1 MPRPSATTISVVLG
15 VAALALSALAAPAGA
30 AAPRIIPAA
39 EPGNV
44 VCTPGPSFTLTARD
58 GRIQTPDGNSVYMW
72 GYVTPGGRFQIP
84 GPVLCVTE
92 GQVVTVTLT
101 NSLPA
106 LNTPSEPGPDVGP
119 PNTSLVFPG
128 QLGVTTT
135 DPSPGLL
142 AGEADPGATVTY
154 TFTAGRPGTYL
165 YESGTEPSRQ
175 VEMGLYGAIIVRP
188 ALGPDFAYND
198 PTTQFNPDREYIL
211 ILHDIDPALHHAVD
225 RGQTFDITKKHDR
238 YWTVNGRSFPDSISD
253 SGVPWLPNQPYGA
266 LVWVEPFHPVNNPL
280 PALVRYAN
288 AGLSNHPFH
297 PHGNHLRVIGRD
309 GALLRGL
316 LGQDGSMEAFT
327 KTIGSG
333 QTYDLLVRFD
343 DDEGYSLGNPVQFQG
358 TDVVFPGLLNL
369 VFKDDLSFYSG
380 SPYLG
385 EQDELPPRVTELN
398 ECGEFYYPWHS
409 HALNEF
415 QNFDEGFGGL
425 ATLLRVDPPGGC
437 GLAPAVASAP
447 TAAGAPAKAASA
459 PAPGAAPASAQPSA
473 ALPDAARPT
482 AARSRRAVSPAV
494 SVRAKVRG
502 RTVTFRASARRCSPC
517 KARLRLKAR
526 GPWRTLPM
534 RRSGK
539 TFVAVARKLLV
550 GLVTYYVTARDLD
563 SGRRWVSARQRIRVG
578 RAPVVARPTLPIAP
592 PQTVVPSPPPPVGPA
607 QVVVFDLCAN
617 EGTITLPGGVVVPIW
632 GFSLGSGAGCGPAQ
646 LPGPTLEAVAGDSV
660 TVNLTN
666 NLETQNVSLVFPGQT
681 LPPDTVGV
689 APGAT
694 VSYTF
699 TATSSGAYL
708 YETGV
713 NTQIQLPMG
722 LYGALVVRPV
732 GLPGQAYPD
741 PSTAFDVERAL
752 VLSEIDVDLNAAPGV
767 FAPLD
772 WDPEYWLLNGEAYP
786 DTDAIVATTGQRV
799 LLRYLN
805 AGQDHHTMTVLG
817 MRQRVIARDAFQPV
831 VTPEVIAE
839 TIASGSAVDAIATV
853 PGSGTFP
860 IYSRQLNVTNGPSF
874 PGGMLTFVTAP

>member
-1 MPRPSATTISVVLG
+1 MARPAATRVLLLLG
-15 VAALALSALAAPAGA
+15 VVALALSAFAAPAGA

-39 EPGNV
+39 VPGTV
-44 VCTPGPSFTLTARD
+44 VCTPGPSFNLIARD

-72 GYVTPGGRFQIP
+72 GYAPTAARLQIP

-92 GQVVTVTLT
+92 GQTVTVTLT
-101 NSLPA
+101 NNLPA
-106 LNTPSEPGPDVGP
+106 LNTPSEPGVDAGP
-119 PNTSLVFPG
+119 PNTSIVFPG
-128 QLGVTTT
+128 QLGVTST
-135 DPSPGLL
+135 DPTPGLL
-142 AGEADPGATVTY
+142 AGEADPGGTVTY

-198 PTTQFNPDREYIL
+198 PTTQFNPGREYIL
-211 ILHDIDPALHHAVD
+211 VLHDIDPALHHAVD
-225 RGQTFDITKKHDR
+225 RGQAFDITAKHDR

-266 LVWVEPFHPVNNPL
+266 LVWVEPFHPVTNPL

-297 PHGNHLRVIGRD
+297 PHGNHLRVIARD
-309 GALLRGL
+309 GALLRGP

-343 DDEGYSLGNPVQFQG
+343 DDEGYSLGNPVRFQG

-437 GLAPAVASAP
+437 GIAATVPPVPAAAGATANASAP
-447 TAAGAPAKAASA
+447 VS
-459 PAPGAAPASAQPSA
+459 PASAQPSA
-473 ALPDAARPT
+473 ALPDAARPK
-482 AARSRRAVSPAV
+482 AVRSRRAVSPAV
-494 SVRAKVRG
+494 SVTARVRG

-517 KARLRLKAR
+517 KARLRLKAG
-526 GPWRTLPM
+526 GPWRTLAM

-539 TFVAVARKLLV
+539 TFVAVVRKLRA

-578 RAPVVARPTLPIAP
+578 PAPVLARPIAP
-592 PQTVVPSPPPPVGPA
+592 TAPPRTPVPAQQPPIGPA
-607 QVVVFDLCAN
+607 QAVTFDLCAD
-617 EGTITLPGGVVVPIW
+617 EGTTTLPGGVVVPIW
-632 GFSLGSGAGCGPAQ
+632 GFSLGSGGACAPAQ
-646 LPGPTLEAVAGDSV
+646 LPGPTLEAVAGDVV

-666 NLETQNVSLVFPGQT
+666 NLESENVSLVFPGQT

-694 VSYTF
+694 VSYNF
-699 TATSSGAYL
+699 TATSSGAFL
-708 YETGV
+708 YETGI

-722 LYGALVVRPV
+722 LYGGLVVRPL
-732 GLPGQAYPD
+732 GSPGQAYPD
-741 PSTAFDVERAL
+741 PSTAFDVERVL

-786 DTDAIVATTGQRV
+786 DTDAIVATPGQRV

-805 AGQDHHTMTVLG
+805 AGQDHHTMTLLG

-831 VTPEVIAE
+831 VTPDLVAE

-853 PGSGTFP
+853 PASGSSFP
-860 IYSRQLNVTNGPSF
+860 LYSRQLNVTNGPAF
-874 PGGMLTFVTAP
+874 PGGMLTFVTVP

>member
-1 MPRPSATTISVVLG
+1 MPRPSAPRILLALG
-15 VAALALSALAAPAGA
+15 LVALALSAFAAPAGA

-44 VCTPGPSFTLTARD
+44 VCTLGPSLALTARD

-72 GYVTPGGRFQIP
+72 GYASTAGRLQIP

-92 GQVVTVTLT
+92 GDTVTVTLT
-101 NSLPA
+101 NNLPA
-106 LNTPSEPGPDVGP
+106 LNTPGEPGPDAGP

-128 QLGVTTT
+128 QLGVIST
-135 DPSPGLL
+135 DPTPGLL
-142 AGEADPGATVTY
+142 AGEADPGGTVTY

-225 RGQTFDITKKHDR
+225 RGQAFDITKKHDR

-266 LVWVEPFHPVNNPL
+266 LVWVEPFHPVDNPL

-297 PHGNHLRVIGRD
+297 PHGNHLRVIARD
-309 GALLRGL
+309 GALLTGPA
-316 LGQDGSMEAFT
+316 GQDGSMEAFT

-343 DDEGYSLGNPVQFQG
+343 DDEGYSLADPVQFQG

-385 EQDELPPRVTELN
+385 EEDELPPALTRLN

-437 GLAPAVASAP
+437 GITPSFASAP
-447 TAAGAPAKAASA
+447 AAAGAPAKASG

-473 ALPDAARPT
+473 ALPDAARPKP
-482 AARSRRAVSPAV
+482 ARSRRAVSPAV

-539 TFVAVARKLLV
+539 TFVAVVRRLPA

-578 RAPVVARPTLPIAP
+578 PAPVIARPTPPTAS
-592 PQTVVPSPPPPVGPA
+592 PQTPVPAAPPPVGPA
-607 QVVVFDLCAN
+607 QVVVYDLCAD
-617 EGTITLPGGVVVPIW
+617 EGTITLPGGVLVPIW
-632 GFSLGSGAGCGPAQ
+632 GFSLGSGGSCAPAQ
-646 LPGPTLEAVAGDSV
+646 LPGPMLEAVAGDIV
-660 TVNLTN
+660 TINLTN
-666 NLETQNVSLVFPGQT
+666 NLDTENVSLVFPGQT

-694 VSYTF
+694 ASYTF
-699 TATSSGAYL
+699 TAASSGAFL

-722 LYGALVVRPV
+722 LYGAFVVRPL
-732 GLPGQAYPD
+732 GSPGQAYPD

-752 VLSEIDVDLNAAPGV
+752 VLSEIDTDLNAAPDT

-786 DTDAIVATTGQRV
+786 ETDAIVATPGQRV

-805 AGQDHHTMTVLG
+805 AGQDHHTMTLLG

-831 VTPEVIAE
+831 VTPDLIAE

-853 PGSGTFP
+853 PASGASFP
-860 IYSRQLNVTNGPSF
+860 IYSRQLNLTNGPTF
-874 PGGMLTFVTAP
+874 PGGMLTFVTVP